1 MHKGRLEAF
10 SDAVIAIIMTVMVLE
25 LKAPKGPT
33 LEALEATVPTLSL
46 YLLSFVFLA
55 IYWNNHHHM
64 LQVAKHVNGAVL
76 WANMHLLFWLSLI
89 PFGTDWMGATHLAH
103 WPVALYG
110 VLLLMCGVAYSI
122 LQLTL
127 IAANGKNSEFAKAL
141 GSDFKGKA
149 SVGLYAVA
157 IALTWVNPVFSCVA
171 FATVA
176 CMWLIPDKR
185 MERALGVH
193 ENNHRQ

>member
-25 LKAPKGPT
+25 LKAPKGT
-33 LEALEATVPTLSL
+33 SLEGLEAAIPDLSL

-89 PFGTDWMGATHLAH
+89 PFVTAWTGKNQFRP

-110 VLLLMCGVAYSI
+110 TVLLLAGFAYMILARALVAHHGQDS
-122 LQLTL
+122 LV
-127 IAANGKNSEFAKAL
+127 AKAIGL
-141 GSDFKGKA
+141 DVKGILSLVIYGA
-149 SVGLYAVA
+149 A
-157 IALTWVNPVFSCVA
+157 IPLSFVSSWLA
-171 FATVA
+171 FALYIFVA
-176 CMWLIPDKR
+176 LMWLIPDSR
-185 MERALGVH
+185 I
-193 ENNHRQ
+193 ENVLKE

>member
-25 LKAPKGPT
+25 LKAPKGT
-33 LEALEATVPTLSL
+33 SLEGLEAAIPDLSL

-89 PFGTDWMGATHLAH
+89 PFGTNWMGDSHLAH
-103 WPVALYG
+103 WPVAFYG
-110 VLLLMCGVAYSI
+110 FLLLMCGASYWI
-122 LQLTL
+122 LQFALV
-127 IAANGKNSEFAKAL
+127 AANGRDSDFARAL

-149 SVGLYAVA
+149 SVGFYAVA
-157 IALTWVNPVFSCVA
+157 IGLSWVNPVLSSLVFVL
-171 FATVA
+171 VA
-176 CMWLIPDKR
+176 CMWLVPDKR
-185 MERALGVH
+185 MERALNVH
-193 ENNHRQ
+193 ENNHRR